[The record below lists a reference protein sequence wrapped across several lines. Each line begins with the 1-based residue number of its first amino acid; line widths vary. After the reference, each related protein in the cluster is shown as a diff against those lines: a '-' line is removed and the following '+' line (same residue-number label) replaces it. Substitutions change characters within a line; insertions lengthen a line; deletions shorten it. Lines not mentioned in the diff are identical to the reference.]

1 METPEKSFFYLGEFG
16 KVTLFH
22 LLFYILKDYLN

>member
-1 METPEKSFFYLGEFG
+1 METSDKSFFYHGEFS